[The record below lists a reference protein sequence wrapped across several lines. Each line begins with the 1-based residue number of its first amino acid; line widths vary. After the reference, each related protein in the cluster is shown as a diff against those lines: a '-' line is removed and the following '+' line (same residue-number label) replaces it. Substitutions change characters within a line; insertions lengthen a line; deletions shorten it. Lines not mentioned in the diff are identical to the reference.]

1 MEGDI
6 VGGTLLSSITF
17 LKLLTSSGL
26 GVVKLGF
33 DSVKCCTETKFS
45 LTKETVEFTLIVVNG
60 LMSII
65 IILSRWL
72 DMSELLCSMNF
83 KLRLVDLM

>member
-1 MEGDI
+1 MADGGDI

-26 GVVKLGF
+26 GLVKLGL
-33 DSVKCCTETKFS
+33 DSGKCCAERNFS
-45 LTKETVEFTLIVVNG
+45 LTKETVEFMLIGVNG

-65 IILSRWL
+65 IVLSRWL
-72 DMSELLCSMNF
+72 DVWTAVF
-83 KLRLVDLM
+83 HKF